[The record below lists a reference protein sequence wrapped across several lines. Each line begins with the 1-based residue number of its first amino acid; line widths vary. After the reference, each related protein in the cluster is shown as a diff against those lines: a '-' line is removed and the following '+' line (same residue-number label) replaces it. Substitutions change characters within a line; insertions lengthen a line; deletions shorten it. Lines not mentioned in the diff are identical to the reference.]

1 MEVLNDEKTG
11 ATTPKNS
18 LPDSLYLFAGILM
31 IVCGLVWL
39 MNNYNIVGPAFMDAF
54 FSWQM
59 FVVAAGG
66 WLLCARQ
73 WTFGGVVTGMGVMLL
88 LLDVLHISISFERFV
103 LPLLIVAAGAACVKK
118 ALEK

>member
-1 MEVLNDEKTG
+1 MEVLNDEKVG
-11 ATTPKNS
+11 ATTTKNT
-18 LPDSLYLFAGILM
+18 LPSSLYLFAGILM

-39 MNNYNIVGPAFMDAF
+39 MNNYNIVGPVFMDAF

-59 FVVAAGG
+59 FVVAVGG
-66 WLLCARQ
+66 WLFCARQ

-103 LPLLIVAAGAACVKK
+103 LPLLIVVAGAACVMK
-118 ALEK
+118 ALQK